1 MQLVNIVGPLDA
13 YSETAQAVIKTE
25 CFHPENIRNVLR
37 GFSHLL
43 PYEDENPYRPLL
55 KKAKELAALA
65 GKDDAETDVDTGTD
79 VAEMSERIDKLHQN
93 TAEIDEKIQNIKNEI
108 FEEEQVAS
116 QLDVLSETDC
126 DISDLFKLEFI
137 KFRFGKL
144 AKTVYNRLSFVEDE
158 KLFIF
163 IPTSINTDCV
173 WGMYFAAAENIEYVD
188 SIFASLQFE
197 RKFLSSK
204 IHGNPSEAR
213 RLLTEEIEE
222 SEKALKEAET
232 HKKELLTEAKSYS
245 GAVLRTVDLLNETEE
260 LKKFCGKT
268 GKNFYMAGWVPSEN
282 IKDFE
287 KTLGNIDIDGLKITK
302 EKAASQGSS
311 APTKL
316 KNPLIFRPFEMFVRM
331 YGVPGYGEFDPTTIV
346 ALTYSLFFGIMF
358 GDLGQGLCVS
368 LIGLLAWKLKKLELG
383 KIMIPIGIFSAGFGV
398 VYDSV
403 FGYEG
408 VLSRLIFGE
417 ERELVFTPSNHMMP
431 ALGITI
437 AIGVVFIAVAMI
449 MNIINSFKRK
459 DLENALFGPNGLA
472 GLIFYC
478 ALIGGLVGPIL
489 GMFSDI
495 SFNLLSTPYIV
506 GLLVVPAVIIFFRGP
521 LADLCKGKKDWFP
534 KKFGE
539 YLMSNIFELFETFL
553 SYCTNSLSFVRVGA
567 FALSHASMMGVV
579 FSLAGTVPAAAFGS
593 GNLVVI
599 VIGNLFVMALE
610 GLIVGIQVLRLEFYE
625 LFSRFYGG
633 NGVSYSPLKLRS
645 NLNR

>member
-1 MQLVNIVGPLDA
+1 MQLVNIVGPLSA

-25 CFHPENIRNVLR
+25 SFHPENIRNVLR

-65 GKDDAETDVDTGTD
+65 GRGDEKSNIDTGTD
-79 VAEMSERIDKLHQN
+79 VAEMSERIDRLHQSS
-93 TAEIDEKIQNIKNEI
+93 AELDEKIQNIKNTI

-144 AKTVYNRLSFVEDE
+144 AKTVYSKLSFVEDE

-222 SEKALKEAET
+222 SQNALQDAEKR
-232 HKKELLTEAKSYS
+232 KKELLSEAKSYS

-268 GKNFYMAGWVPSEN
+268 GKNFYMAGWVPSESV
-282 IKDFE
+282 KDFE
-287 KTLGNIDIDGLKITK
+287 KALEGIGGLKITK
-302 EKAASQGSS
+302 EKASNQGSS

-331 YGVPGYGEFDPTTIV
+331 YGVPCYGEFDPTAIV

-358 GDLGQGLCVS
+358 GDLGQGICVS

-383 KIMIPIGIFSAGFGV
+383 KIMIPIGAFSACFGV

-449 MNIINSFKRK
+449 MNIINSFRRK
-459 DLENALFGPNGLA
+459 DIENALFGPNGIA
-472 GLIFYC
+472 GLVFYC
-478 ALIGGLVGPIL
+478 ALIGGLVGPVL

-495 SFNLLSTPYIV
+495 SFNLLSTPYVV
-506 GLLVVPAVIIFFRGP
+506 GLLVVPAVIIFFRKP
-521 LADLCKGKKDWFP
+521 LADLFSGRKEWFP

-579 FSLAGTVPAAAFGS
+579 FSLAGTVPSAAFGS

-599 VIGNLFVMALE
+599 IIGNLFVMALE

-645 NLNR
+645 NMNR

>member
-13 YSETAQAVIKTE
+13 YSETARAVIKTE
-25 CFHPENIRNVLR
+25 CFHPENIKNVLR

-55 KKAKELAALA
+55 KKAQELVATA
-65 GKDDAETDVDTGTD
+65 GKDAEEAEIDTGTD
-79 VAEMSERIDKLHQN
+79 VAQMSARIDKLHRD
-93 TAEIDEKIQNIKNEI
+93 TEEIDAKIQSIKNALL
-108 FEEEQVAS
+108 EEEQVSS

-144 AKTVYNRLSFVEDE
+144 SKEVYNRLSFVEDE

-163 IPTSINTDCV
+163 IPTSISAECV
-173 WGMYFAAAENIEYVD
+173 WGMYFAATDNIEYVD

-197 RKFLSSK
+197 RKYLSSR
-204 IHGNPSEAR
+204 IHGNPTEAR
-213 RLLTEEIEE
+213 RLIAEEISE
-222 SEKALKEAET
+222 SKKALEEAET
-232 HKKELLTEAKSYS
+232 SKKQLLAESKSYA
-245 GAVLRTVDLLNETEE
+245 GAVLRTVELLNETEE

-282 IKDFE
+282 LKDFE
-287 KTLGNIDIDGLKITK
+287 KAVSSVPGLKITK
-302 EKAASQGSS
+302 EKASNQGSS

-398 VYDSV
+398 IYDSV

-449 MNIINSFKRK
+449 MNIVNSFKRK
-459 DLENALFGPNGLA
+459 DLENALFGPNGIA

-495 SFNLLSTPYIV
+495 SFNLLTTPYIV
-506 GLLVVPAVIIFFRGP
+506 GLLVVPAIIIFFRGP
-521 LADLCKGKKDWFP
+521 LADLCAGKKNWFP

-633 NGVSYSPLKLRS
+633 KGVAYSPLKLQ
-645 NLNR
+645 NNTTDK

>member
-1 MQLVNIVGPLDA
+1 MQLVNIVGPLSA

-25 CFHPENIRNVLR
+25 SFHPENIRNVLR

-65 GKDDAETDVDTGTD
+65 GRGDEKSNIDTGTD
-79 VAEMSERIDKLHQN
+79 VSEMSERIDRLHQSS
-93 TAEIDEKIQNIKNEI
+93 AELDEKIQNIKNTI

-144 AKTVYNRLSFVEDE
+144 AKTVYSKLSFVEDE

-222 SEKALKEAET
+222 SQNALQDAEKR
-232 HKKELLTEAKSYS
+232 KKELLSEAKSYS

-268 GKNFYMAGWVPSEN
+268 GKNFYMAGWVPSESV
-282 IKDFE
+282 KDFE
-287 KTLGNIDIDGLKITK
+287 KALEGIGGLKITK
-302 EKAASQGSS
+302 EKASNQGSS

-331 YGVPGYGEFDPTTIV
+331 YGVPGYGEFDPTAIV

-358 GDLGQGLCVS
+358 GDLGQGICVS

-383 KIMIPIGIFSAGFGV
+383 KIMIPIGVFSACFGV

-449 MNIINSFKRK
+449 MNIINSFRRK
-459 DLENALFGPNGLA
+459 DIENALFGPNGIA
-472 GLIFYC
+472 GLVFYC
-478 ALIGGLVGPIL
+478 ALIGGLVGPVL

-495 SFNLLSTPYIV
+495 SFNLLSTPYVV
-506 GLLVVPAVIIFFRGP
+506 GLLVVPAVIIFFRKP
-521 LADLCKGKKDWFP
+521 LADLFSGRKDWFP

-579 FSLAGTVPAAAFGS
+579 FSLAGTVPSAAFGS

-599 VIGNLFVMALE
+599 IIGNLFVMALE

-645 NLNR
+645 NMNR

>member
-1 MQLVNIVGPLDA
+1 MQLVNIVGPFEE

-25 CFHPENIRNVLR
+25 CFHPENIREVLR
-37 GFSHLL
+37 GFSHLK
-43 PYEDENPYRPLL
+43 PYEDENPYRPIL
-55 KKAKELAALA
+55 KKAKELSALA
-65 GKDDAETDVDTGTD
+65 GCEPSPEGEKTDDDVGQ
-79 VAEMSERIDKLHQN
+79 MSEQIDSLHQKTKELDN
-93 TAEIDEKIQNIKNEI
+93 KILHIKNSLLEA
-108 FEEEQVAS
+108 EQVSS

-126 DISDLFKLEFI
+126 DISDLFKLEHI

-144 AKTVYNRLSFVEDE
+144 SKEVYNRLSFIEDE

-163 IPTSINTDCV
+163 IPTSVESTFV
-173 WGMYFAAAENIEYVD
+173 WGMYFAATENIEYVD

-197 RKFLSSK
+197 RAFLSSK
-204 IHGNPSEAR
+204 IHGNPKQAR
-213 RLLTEEIEE
+213 QLLNEEIDSAKKSLEE
-222 SEKALKEAET
+222 AVAEKEKLLEDV
-232 HKKELLTEAKSYS
+232 KKYAGE
-245 GAVLRTVDLLNETEE
+245 VLRTVDLLNETEE
-260 LKKFCGKT
+260 LKKYCGKT
-268 GKNFYMAGWVPSEN
+268 DTNFYMAGWVPTDS
-282 IKDFE
+282 IKAFE
-287 KTLGNIDIDGLKITK
+287 KAISEIKGIKVTK
-302 EKAASQGSS
+302 EKASNQSS
-311 APTKL
+311 TAPTKL

-331 YGVPGYGEFDPTTIV
+331 YGVPGYGEFDPTLIV

-358 GDLGQGLCVS
+358 GDLGQGICVS
-368 LIGLLAWKLKKLELG
+368 IIGALAWKLKKLELG
-383 KIMIPIGIFSAGFGV
+383 KILVPIGLFSAIFGV

-437 AIGVVFIAVAMI
+437 AVGVLFIAVAMI
-449 MNIINSFKRK
+449 LNIVNSFKRK
-459 DLENALFGPNGLA
+459 DIENALFGANGIV

-478 ALIGGLVGPIL
+478 ALIGGLAGPIL

-495 SFNLLSTPYIV
+495 SFNLFSTPYVI
-506 GLLVVPAVIIFFRGP
+506 GLMVVPAILIFFREP
-521 LADLCKGKKDWFP
+521 LAALVSGRKDWLP

-579 FSLAGTVPAAAFGS
+579 FSLAGTVPTAAFGS
-593 GNLVVI
+593 GNLIVI

-633 NGVSYSPLKLRS
+633 KGVVYSPLRLRS
-645 NLNR
+645 NINR